1 MSATILGFILD
12 YFQEKLS
19 IFLIKF
25 SKNQKTKKINKIK

>member
-25 SKNQKTKKINKIK
+25 KKSKNKKNK